1 MQTTYK
7 HALEAGWVVF
17 PLHPIVKHPQQGLSC
32 ACGDT
37 KCAAIGKHPR
47 ASNWQHT
54 GVFDEQQLAYLE
66 DEAGQFFGNQLLR
79 HHGVLLPA
87 SSLLVVDVD
96 GRNGGWKSAERLA
109 DIRAQAGYI
118 VKTGSGDGE
127 HWYFHIPSEWRGR
140 SLVTSLKDY
149 PGIDFKSTGFVVG
162 AGCDHFSGRR
172 YEAIHGAPDEV
183 DSAPTE
189 LLEILHRAERT
200 RFVMDGATIDY
211 SHEDLIGIV
220 SGIRNQ
226 ARDYERWIRVGM
238 GIHHATGGA
247 PEGYALWVQWS
258 AQCAAHDE
266 SMMGM
271 KWHSFGKSAS
281 EVTIGT
287 LIEWARA
294 DGWQAP
300 VVFADQ
306 TDWGVIDDPAPQPA
320 PRGVDLLRPPGLV
333 GEVCAWINA
342 RCAMPRENLAVAAAL
357 QIVSNAAGLHYL
369 VAGRNTSLNLITFAI
384 AASRTGKGAIK
395 RCINDVNRSLGLAR
409 AEHGKF
415 KSSQELV
422 RNAIH
427 HQPVIYTY
435 DEFGKQLEKL
445 AASGKGKTPYLED
458 LMAELI
464 AMYSEA
470 TGVHQ
475 VSGDVKRELMDEA
488 DKEIARAVKAAELG
502 DKESPSD
509 YAREFPDSDLAR
521 ALEKRS
527 KVENGVVEPYLS
539 FFGLSEPSSFDAAI
553 HADPW
558 LLTGGLLGRALI
570 FTESEDVP
578 EEKPDGQV
586 FGGPLPEH
594 VTMRLMSLRT
604 GGTASIEKDERIER
618 RGDWQYIRYAKDG
631 ETMLGSIRQY
641 WREVALAERDSGT
654 GLASQAL
661 GATELAIKVA
671 GILAADTGVITA
683 TEMAWAHELV
693 KKVTHAKIA
702 KAKADEKIESSDS
715 EERGEGLLSS
725 IMTAIENAGGEMT
738 PGVLRQKVRGGR
750 KMGPKPIQS
759 ALDHLVNLGRLA
771 VEVRTGKKGRT
782 FSYYSKK

>member
-7 HALEAGWVVF
+7 NALEAGWIVF
-17 PLHPIVKHPQQGLSC
+17 PLHPIIKHPQQGLSC
-32 ACGDT
+32 GCGDA

-96 GRNGGWKSAERLA
+96 GRNGGWKSAEKLA
-109 DIRAQAGYI
+109 NIRAQAGHI

-127 HWYFHIPSEWRGR
+127 HWYYHIPQEWRGK
-140 SLVTSLKDY
+140 SLMTSVKDY

-183 DSAPTE
+183 DDAPAE
-189 LLEILHRAERT
+189 LLEMLHRAERT

-211 SHEDLIGIV
+211 SQADLAGIV
-220 SGIRNQ
+220 MGIRNVG
-226 ARDYERWIRVGM
+226 RDYERWIRVGM
-238 GIHHATGGA
+238 GIHHATGGTD
-247 PEGYALWVQWS
+247 EGYNLWLQWS
-258 AQCAAHDE
+258 SQCQAHDDTH
-266 SMMGM
+266 MAQ

-281 EVTIGT
+281 EVTVGT
-287 LIEWARA
+287 LIEWAKA
-294 DGWQAP
+294 DGWTP
-300 VVFADQ
+300 SVTFVDQ
-306 TDWGVIDDPAPQPA
+306 TDWGVIEEPAPQPV
-320 PRGVDLLRPPGLV
+320 RGVDLLRPPGLV

-384 AASRTGKGAIK
+384 AASRTGKGAVK
-395 RCINDVNRSLGLAR
+395 RCINDVNRALGLAR

-427 HQPVIYTY
+427 HQAVIYTY

-445 AASGKGKTPYLED
+445 AAAGKGKTPYLED

-475 VSGDVKRELMDEA
+475 VSGDVKRELMEEA
-488 DKEIARAVKAAELG
+488 DKEIAKAVKAAELG
-502 DKESPSD
+502 DKESPQD
-509 YAREFPDSDLAR
+509 YAREFPDSELAKALSKR
-521 ALEKRS
+521 AD
-527 KVENGVVEPYLS
+527 VENGIVEPWLS
-539 FFGLSEPSSFDAAI
+539 FFGLSEPGSFDAAI

-578 EEKPDGQV
+578 EEKPDSQV
-586 FGGPLPEH
+586 FAGPLPEH
-594 VTMRLMSLRT
+594 VMMRLLSLRT
-604 GGTASIEKDERIER
+604 GGTASSGKNERIQRE
-618 RGDWQYIRYAKDG
+618 GEWQYIRYDKGG
-631 ETMLGSIRQY
+631 EAMLQNVRQY
-641 WREVALAERDSGT
+641 WREVALTERDTGS

-661 GATELAIKVA
+661 GATELVIKVA
-671 GILAADTGVITA
+671 GILAAGTGCITQQ
-683 TEMAWAHELV
+683 EMAWAHELV

-715 EERGEGLLSS
+715 EERGDGLLSS
-725 IMTAIENAGGEMT
+725 IMAAIDNAGEIT
-738 PGVLRQKVRGGR
+738 PGVLRQKIRGGR

-759 ALDHLVNLGRLA
+759 ALDHLVNAGKL
-771 VEVRTGKKGRT
+771 VVQVRTSSKGRA

>member
-1 MQTTYK
+1 MHITYK
-7 HALEAGWVVF
+7 QALEAGWVVF
-17 PLHPIVKHPQQGLSC
+17 PLHQIVKDAHGSLSC
-32 ACGDT
+32 GCGDV
-37 KCAAIGKHPR
+37 KCSAIGKHPR
-47 ASNWQHT
+47 ASSWQHT
-54 GVFDEQQLAYLE
+54 GVFDAEQLAYLE

-96 GRNGGWKSAERLA
+96 GRNGGWASADKLA
-109 DIRAQAGYI
+109 HIRAQAGYI

-127 HWYFHIPSEWRGR
+127 HWYFHIPAEWHGK
-140 SLVTSLKDY
+140 SLVTGLKDY

-162 AGCDHFSGRR
+162 AGCDHFSGKR
-172 YEAIHGAPDEV
+172 YEAIHDAPDEV
-183 DSAPTE
+183 DTAPAE
-189 LLEILHRAERT
+189 LLEMLHRAERT

-211 SHEDLIGIV
+211 SHEDLAGIV
-220 SGIRNQ
+220 MGIRNGG
-226 ARDYERWIRVGM
+226 RDYERWIRVGM
-238 GIHHATGGA
+238 GIHHATGGTDD
-247 PEGYALWVQWS
+247 GYGLWLQWS
-258 AQCAAHDE
+258 AQSPAHDDHQ
-266 SMMGM
+266 MPM
-271 KWHSFGKSAS
+271 KWHSFGKSS
-281 EVTIGT
+281 SIVTIGT

-300 VVFADQ
+300 IVFTDK
-306 TDWGVIDDPAPQPA
+306 TDWGPLPEPTGSI
-320 PRGVDLLRPPGLV
+320 DLLTPPGLV
-333 GEVCAWINA
+333 GEVCAWINS

-384 AASRTGKGAIK
+384 AASRTGKGAVK
-395 RCINDVNRSLGLAR
+395 RCINDVNRALGLAR

-445 AASGKGKTPYLED
+445 AGSGKGKTPYLED

-475 VSGDVKRELMDEA
+475 VSGDVKRELMEEA
-488 DKEIARAVKAAELG
+488 DKEISKACKAADLG

-509 YAREFPDSDLAR
+509 YAREFPDSDLAKS
-521 ALEKRS
+521 LEKRRQ
-527 KVENGVVEPYLS
+527 VENGVVEPYLS

-553 HADPW
+553 NADPW

-570 FTESEDVP
+570 FTEPDDVP
-578 EEKPDGQV
+578 EEKPHHLINNSG
-586 FGGPLPEH
+586 LPEH
-594 VTMRLMSLRT
+594 ILMRLLSLRT
-604 GGTASIEKDERIER
+604 GGSASIEKDERIER
-618 RGDWQYIRYAKDG
+618 NGEWRYIDFDSGAQA
-631 ETMLGSIRQY
+631 MLTNVRQY
-641 WREVALAERDSGT
+641 WREVALIERDAGS

-661 GATELAIKVA
+661 GATELCIKVA
-671 GILAADTGVITA
+671 GILGAGGGFITSV
-683 TEMAWAHELV
+683 EMAWAHELV
-693 KKVTHAKIA
+693 KKVTHAKIR
-702 KAKADEKIESSDS
+702 KAKADDKIESTDT
-715 EERGEGLLSS
+715 EERGAGMLES
-725 IMTAIENAGGEMT
+725 IMTAVDQAGEIT
-738 PGVLRQKVRGGR
+738 PGVLRQKIRGGR

-759 ALDHLVNLGRLA
+759 ALDHLVEVGKLQ
-771 VEVRTGKKGRT
+771 VEIRTGKKGRS